1 MVNIKDENIDLL
13 LSNVE
18 EAVNQEVIS
27 HNLEIDTNNNI
38 NSCECKYK
46 NLAIS
51 ACFQD
56 SNIIPEEVAVVLKKT
71 NENKSDIRRAS
82 INSFKCQNI
91 YNYNLNKD
99 LDRALKDALIC
110 LNKANYEN
118 VAFFINDPDYNDNEI
133 FTNIIRGIDLLVDK
147 IFRQDRKLI
156 IKSIKFYFDRTNEV
170 IIETFS
176 NTFYNLLTENQVNN
190 KEIIKRNDFV
200 KFQFVSD
207 SIGKINE
214 TRFKIFDL
222 VYEKKQINVSGN

>member
-1 MVNIKDENIDLL
+1 M
-13 LSNVE
+13 
-18 EAVNQEVIS
+18 
-27 HNLEIDTNNNI
+27 
-38 NSCECKYK
+38 
-46 NLAIS
+46 
-51 ACFQD
+51 
-56 SNIIPEEVAVVLKKT
+56 VLKKT

-176 NTFYNLLTENQVNN
+176 
-190 KEIIKRNDFV
+190 KR
-200 KFQFVSD
+200 KHQ
-207 SIGKINE
+207 
-214 TRFKIFDL
+214 
-222 VYEKKQINVSGN
+222 